1 MGFKVK
7 TNHNYRPLISGFEL
21 SDSERAE
28 FDYIE
33 NWEDDTINRFVRYRG
48 QLYDLGEFV
57 RITIREYESGSIGF
71 SHPVSLDSELAKWD
85 GIQTDSFFSGIVV
98 KYSEDWE
105 SVKVG
110 LALC

>member
-1 MGFKVK
+1 MLTIK
-7 TNHNYRPLISGFEL
+7 TNHNFRPLLSGYEL
-21 SDSERAE
+21 NDSERSE

-33 NWEDDTINRFVRYRG
+33 NWEDDTTNRFVRYRG
-48 QLYDLGEFV
+48 QLYDTNEFSRIVPIAGELGPM
-57 RITIREYESGSIGF
+57 GWN
-71 SHPVSLDSELAKWD
+71 HPVSPDSELINWH
-85 GIQTDSFFSGIVV
+85 GILTDSFFSGIVI

>member
-1 MGFKVK
+1 MGFRVK
-7 TNHNYRPLISGFEL
+7 TNHNYRPLISGWQL
-21 SDSERAE
+21 TDSERAE

-33 NWEDDTINRFVRYRG
+33 DWDNDTSNRFVRYRG
-48 QLYDLGEFV
+48 QVYDTNEFSRIIGYDSELGPM
-57 RITIREYESGSIGF
+57 GF
-71 SHPVSLDSELAKWD
+71 SHRASPDSELINWH
-85 GIQTDSFFSGIVV
+85 GILTDSFFSAIVI